1 MQEQGVPVTVDRA
14 VGEDEWRVY
23 RNGRPAGP
31 AHRIDGKVRR
41 QIMAEVARYEQGD

>member
-1 MQEQGVPVTVDRA
+1 MREQRVPVTVDRA

-31 AHRIDGKVRR
+31 AHRINDQVRR
-41 QIMAEVARYEQGD
+41 QIMAEVAGYEQGR